1 MEEIVALIMIFG
13 VFPIS
18 ITGMVMY
25 YKLKR
30 MQLKEGGTTTQLS
43 KEDYEYIKSLA
54 LENKE
59 LRKRIENMELIMHEA
74 ALLSADNKK

>member
-1 MEEIVALIMIFG
+1 MEDIVALIMIFG

-30 MQLKEGGTTTQLS
+30 MQLKEGGATQLS

-54 LENKE
+54 MENKE